1 MGDALKIVLYIIWTL
16 FAAAAAAACIL
27 SLRKTK
33 AQERRIDGWP
43 KVQVTVTGG
52 REGWTSGVGNTNRN
66 RRYWPTYQ
74 FTGPQ
79 GVLYLGES
87 EVSLVE
93 RPVPGSVLEVAYN
106 AENPEES
113 FEVAH
118 PSKLLLGCLAP
129 FFGLFAL
136 ASFWFIGVFPLG

>member
-1 MGDALKIVLYIIWTL
+1 MLYIIWIV
-16 FAAAAAAACIL
+16 FGAAAAATCIH
-27 SLRKTK
+27 SLRKTQ
-33 AQERRIDGWP
+33 AQERLIDAWP
-43 KVQVTVTGG
+43 KVQATVTGS

-66 RRYWPTYQ
+66 VRFWPTYE

-79 GVLYLGES
+79 GVLYFGES

-106 AENPEES
+106 PESPGES

-118 PSKLLLGCLAP
+118 PSKLVLGCVIP
-129 FFGLFAL
+129 FFAVFAV
-136 ASFWFIGVFPLG
+136 ASFWFIGVFPFG